1 MSTRGGGGAHW
12 NDETQSWEQG
22 EPPPRRYSAPVPPP
36 PPAPPPFG
44 PPVPPHET
52 PSYES
57 PSYAYEGET
66 QAGYE
71 LPRGPVHS
79 PYAPADP
86 VWRQRQ
92 QQRQRLV
99 VAAVAAVVLAG
110 GAVGGWML
118 WGRDGGSG
126 SGAVSS
132 ASASQSPPP
141 DGTTDAPTDTPSA
154 TPTDGATYGSTDQPT
169 DRATYSSTDE
179 PTPSPSASRAAI
191 PVPGGYHPVT
201 DTLGWSVAV
210 RDGWTRT
217 EERGSA
223 LYRSPDQADLLQ
235 VYRLTEP
242 GITPY
247 NALSITSGDLAGNP
261 GYQQISL
268 RRMTEVTRTDEAELV
283 YAYDRTSTGV
293 RVQGVARAFV
303 AANGVPYTVL
313 VSGPTADWP
322 ALTAVLDAALGA
334 FTPR

>member
-1 MSTRGGGGAHW
+1 M
-12 NDETQSWEQG
+12 
-22 EPPPRRYSAPVPPP
+22 Y
-36 PPAPPPFG
+36 
-44 PPVPPHET
+44 
-52 PSYES
+52 
-57 PSYAYEGET
+57 
-66 QAGYE
+66 
-71 LPRGPVHS
+71 S

-86 VWRQRQ
+86 AWRQRQ
-92 QQRQRLV
+92 RQRQRLV

-132 ASASQSPPP
+132 ASASQSAPQ
-141 DGTTDAPTDTPSA
+141 DGTTDTPTGTPSDTP
-154 TPTDGATYGSTDQPT
+154 TVGPTYGSTAEPT
-169 DRATYSSTDE
+169 DTGTYGSTSE
-179 PTPSPSASRAAI
+179 PTQSPSASPATV
-191 PVPGGYHPVT
+191 PVPGGYHLVN

-210 RDGWTRT
+210 HDGWTRMQ
-217 EERGSA
+217 ERGSA

-235 VYRLTEP
+235 IYRLTEP

-247 NALSITSGDLAGNP
+247 NALSITSGDLAANP

-268 RRMTEVTRTDEAELV
+268 RRMTEVTRADEAELV

-313 VSGPTADWP
+313 VSGPTADGS
-322 ALTAVLDAALGA
+322 ALTAVLNAALDA